1 MTMQAP
7 KAVLQI
13 AFMAIVLLV
22 LGLWIVELIT
32 GDTAAVI
39 IATQA
44 CNIALLNN
52 D

>member
-1 MTMQAP
+1 MTMDTLKTVMQMT
-7 KAVLQI
+7 
-13 AFMAIVLLV
+13 FMAIVLLV
-22 LGLWIVELIT
+22 LGLWITELIT

-44 CNIALLNN
+44 CNIGFLNN

>member
-1 MTMQAP
+1 MTMQTL
-7 KAVLQI
+7 KSVLQI

-22 LGLWIVELIT
+22 LGLWIVELIP

-44 CNIALLNN
+44 CNIAFLNN

>member
-1 MTMQAP
+1 MTMQTL
-7 KAVLQI
+7 KIVLQLT
-13 AFMAIVLLV
+13 FMAIVLLT
-22 LGLWIVELIT
+22 LGLWVVELIT

-44 CNIALLNN
+44 CNIAFLNN